1 MALVKEGDPT
11 RRQVSMVK
19 SVIPSQSVITIREA
33 VPADSRAIA
42 AIIRAQGIFAH
53 LNNEAYAQAHVEAL
67 LEQSCREQT
76 NTVLVAELAGGEV
89 VGYVAVH
96 WFPNFLVG
104 NTGYISELFIHPAM
118 TGKGVGGKLLD
129 DIKDKAI
136 RRGCVCLT
144 LVNLRN
150 RESYQRS
157 FYAKHGW
164 RERQEAANFI
174 LDLPTYHGSAIE

>member
-1 MALVKEGDPT
+1 MA
-11 RRQVSMVK
+11 Q
-19 SVIPSQSVITIREA
+19 SVIPSESVITIREA
-33 VPADSRAIA
+33 VLADSKAIA
-42 AIIRAQGIFAH
+42 AIIRAQGQFAH
-53 LNNEAYAQAHVEAL
+53 LNDEAYAQAHVAAL
-67 LEQSCREQT
+67 LGQSRREQT

-104 NTGYISELFIHPAM
+104 NTGYISELFIHPAA
-118 TGKGVGGKLLD
+118 TGKGIGGKLLD
-129 DIKDKAI
+129 DIKEEAI

-174 LDLPTYHGSAIE
+174 LDLPSADKLAIE